1 MMQIM
6 KIFSEELVAQA
17 VKALHIADLSRATI
31 GEILLVA
38 QYLEKE
44 TGIPFVRI
52 DQGSPGLPVN
62 QYGVEAEKAA
72 LDRGVGSQ
80 YPAAAGVPELKTEA
94 SRFVKAFLDVDVSP
108 RSCVPTVGS
117 VAGSYGSFIACT
129 QRVPG
134 KNKVLFI
141 DPGFP
146 IQKSQLRIIGADWK
160 EFDIFAYRGAA
171 LREKLEEMLSAG
183 DVAAIIYSNP
193 NNPAWICLEE
203 EELAIIGNLAT
214 KYDVIVMEDLA
225 YFCMDYR
232 SDLSHPFEAPFA
244 PTVAKYTD
252 NYILM
257 LSSSK
262 IFSYAGQR
270 MAMICIS
277 DKLFERQFPALA
289 ERYKDSGVF
298 GQTLIASILYMITS
312 GCTASTQYAYA
323 EMLRLSTEG
332 KLNFVEDT
340 REYAVRAEKM
350 KKIFTDNGFH
360 IVYEYDVTQKVGDG
374 FFFTIGYGD
383 MSGGD
388 LLRELLYYGVSSI
401 SLSTTGSQQNGVR
414 ACTSRMREELYEVLE
429 ERMKAFREDHPIN

>member
-1 MMQIM
+1 M
-6 KIFSEELVAQA
+6 KIFSDELIAQA
-17 VKALHIADLSRATI
+17 VEDLHIADLSRATI
-31 GEILLVA
+31 GEVLLTA
-38 QYLEKE
+38 QYLENN
-44 TGIPFVRI
+44 TGIPFIRM

-62 QYGVEAEKAA
+62 PYGVEAEKAA

-80 YPAAAGVPELKTEA
+80 YPAAAGVPELKNEA
-94 SRFVKAFLDVDVSP
+94 SRFVKAFLDVDVTP

-117 VAGSYGSFIACT
+117 VAGSFGSFIACT
-129 QRVPG
+129 QRIPG
-134 KNKVLFI
+134 KDKVLFI

-146 IQKSQLRIIGADWK
+146 IQKSQLRVIGAQWK
-160 EFDIFAYRGAA
+160 EFDIYSYRGEK
-171 LREKLEEMLSAG
+171 LRAKLEEMLSEG
-183 DVAAIIYSNP
+183 DIAAVIYSNP

-203 EELAIIGNLAT
+203 EELAIIGELAT
-214 KYDVIVMEDLA
+214 RHDVVVLEDLA

-232 SDLSHPFEAPFA
+232 TDLSHPFQAPYA

-277 DKLFERQFPALA
+277 DALYDRHFPALA
-289 ERYKDSGVF
+289 ERYNDAGVF
-298 GQTLIASILYMITS
+298 GQTLVASILYMITS

-332 KLNFVEDT
+332 MLNFVEDT
-340 REYAVRAEKM
+340 RDYAVRAEKM

-360 IVYEYDVTQKVGDG
+360 IVYDRDVTQDVGDG
-374 FFFTIGYGD
+374 FFFTIGYGN
-383 MSGGD
+383 MTGG
-388 LLRELLYYGVSSI
+388 ELLLELLHYGVSSI
-401 SLSTTGSQQNGVR
+401 SLSTTGSLQQGVR
-414 ACTSRMREELYEVLE
+414 ACTSRMRNELYDVLE
-429 ERMKAFREDHPIN
+429 ERMKAFHEDHPLK

>member
-1 MMQIM
+1 M
-6 KIFSEELVAQA
+6 KIFSDELIAQA
-17 VKALHIADLSRATI
+17 VEDLHIADLSRATI
-31 GEILLVA
+31 GEVLLTA
-38 QYLEKE
+38 QYLENK
-44 TGIPFVRI
+44 TGIPFIRM

-62 QYGVEAEKAA
+62 KYGVEAEKAA

-80 YPAAAGVPELKTEA
+80 YPAAAGVPELKNEA
-94 SRFVKAFLDVDVSP
+94 SRFVKAFLDVDVTP

-117 VAGSYGSFIACT
+117 VAGSFGSFIACT
-129 QRVPG
+129 QRIPG
-134 KNKVLFI
+134 KDKVLFI

-146 IQKSQLRIIGADWK
+146 IQKSQLRVIGAQWK
-160 EFDIFAYRGAA
+160 EFDIYSYRGEK
-171 LREKLEEMLSAG
+171 LRAKLEEMLSEG
-183 DVAAIIYSNP
+183 DIAAIIYSNP

-203 EELAIIGNLAT
+203 EELAIIGELAT
-214 KYDVIVMEDLA
+214 RHDVVVLEDLA

-232 SDLSHPFEAPFA
+232 TDLSHPFQAPYA

-277 DKLFERQFPALA
+277 DALYDRHFPALA
-289 ERYKDSGVF
+289 ERFNDAGVF
-298 GQTLIASILYMITS
+298 GQTLVASILYMITS

-332 KLNFVEDT
+332 MLNFVEDT
-340 REYAVRAEKM
+340 RDYAVRAEKM

-360 IVYEYDVTQKVGDG
+360 IVYDRDVTQDVGDG
-374 FFFTIGYGD
+374 FFFTIGYGN
-383 MSGGD
+383 MTGG
-388 LLRELLYYGVSSI
+388 ELLLELLHYGVSSI
-401 SLSTTGSQQNGVR
+401 SLSTTGSLQQGVR
-414 ACTSRMREELYEVLE
+414 ACTSRMRNELYDVLE
-429 ERMKAFREDHPIN
+429 ERMKAFHEDHPLK

>member
-1 MMQIM
+1 M
-6 KIFSEELVAQA
+6 KIFSEELVTKA
-17 VKALHIADLSRATI
+17 VEDLHIADLSKATI
-31 GEILLVA
+31 GEVLLVA
-38 QYLEKE
+38 QYLEKQ
-44 TGIPFVRI
+44 TGIPFIRM

-62 QYGVEAEKAA
+62 SYGVEAEKAA

-80 YPAAAGVPELKTEA
+80 YPAAAGVPELKKEA
-94 SRFVKAFLDVDVSP
+94 SRFVKAFMDVDVSP

-117 VAGSYGSFIACT
+117 VAGSYGSFIALT
-129 QRVPG
+129 QRIPG

-146 IQKSQLRIIGADWK
+146 IQKSQLRIIGAEWK
-160 EFDIFAYRGAA
+160 AFDIYAYRGQA
-171 LREKLEEMLSAG
+171 LREKLEEMLAEG

-203 EELAIIGNLAT
+203 EELKIIGELAT
-214 KYDVIVMEDLA
+214 KYDVVVMEDLA

-232 SDLSHPFEAPFA
+232 SDLGHPFQPPYP
-244 PTVAKYTD
+244 PTVARYTD

-257 LSSSK
+257 LSASK

-270 MAMICIS
+270 MAMLCIS
-277 DKLFERQFPALA
+277 DALFEKQYPALA
-289 ERYKDSGVF
+289 QRYNDSGVF
-298 GQTLIASILYMITS
+298 GETLIASILYMITS
-312 GCTASTQYAYA
+312 GATASTQYAYA

-360 IVYEYDVTQKVGDG
+360 IVYDADVTQKVGDG

-383 MSGGD
+383 MEGGE

-401 SLSTTGSQQNGVR
+401 SLSTTGSGQKGVR
-414 ACTSRMREELYEVLE
+414 ACTSRMTEELYPVLE
-429 ERMKAFREDHPIN
+429 ERMKLFNEDHTL

>member
-1 MMQIM
+1 M
-6 KIFSEELVAQA
+6 KIFSEELVERA
-17 VKALHIADLSRATI
+17 VTDLHVADLSKATI
-31 GEILLVA
+31 GEVLLVA
-38 QYLEKE
+38 QYLEKQ
-44 TGIPFVRI
+44 TGIPFVRM

-62 QYGVEAEKAA
+62 SYGVEAEKAA

-94 SRFVKAFLDVDVSP
+94 SRFVKAFMDIDVSA
-108 RSCVPTVGS
+108 RSCIPTVGS
-117 VAGSYGSFIACT
+117 VSGSFGSFIACT
-129 QRVPG
+129 QRIPG

-146 IQKSQLRIIGADWK
+146 IQKSQLRIIGAGWK
-160 EFDIFAYRGAA
+160 SFDIYAYRGEA
-171 LREKLEEMLSAG
+171 LRDKLEEMLSDC

-203 EELAIIGNLAT
+203 EELKIIGELAD
-214 KYDVIVMEDLA
+214 KYDVIVLEDLA

-232 SDLSHPFEAPFA
+232 RDLGHPFQPPYP
-244 PTVAKYTD
+244 PTVARYTD

-257 LSSSK
+257 LSASK

-270 MAMICIS
+270 MATLCIS
-277 DKLFERQFPALA
+277 DALFERQYPALA
-289 ERYKDSGVF
+289 QRYNDSGVF
-298 GQTLIASILYMITS
+298 GETLIASILYMITS

-332 KLNFVEDT
+332 HLNFVEDT

-350 KKIFTDNGFH
+350 KKIFVDNGFH
-360 IVYEYDVTQKVGDG
+360 IVYDSDMSQPVGDG

-383 MSGGD
+383 MEGGE

-401 SLSTTGSQQNGVR
+401 SLSTTGSGQKGVR
-414 ACTSRMREELYEVLE
+414 ACTSRMNDKLYPVLE
-429 ERMKAFREDHPIN
+429 ERMKAFSQDHQINR

>member
-1 MMQIM
+1 M
-6 KIFSEELVAQA
+6 KIFSEELVE
-17 VKALHIADLSRATI
+17 KAAKECKVADLSRATI
-31 GEILLVA
+31 GEVLLVA

-44 TGIPFVRI
+44 TGIPFIRM

-62 QYGVEAEKAA
+62 QAGVEAEKAA

-80 YPAAAGVPELKTEA
+80 YPAAAGVPELKNEA
-94 SRFVKAFLDVDVSP
+94 SRFVKAFLNVDVSP

-129 QRVPG
+129 QRIPG

-146 IQKSQLRIIGADWK
+146 IQKSQLRIIGADWV
-160 EFDIFAYRGAA
+160 EFDIYQYRGAA
-171 LREKLEEMLSAG
+171 LREKLESMLQSG
-183 DVAAIIYSNP
+183 DIAAIVYSNP
-193 NNPAWICLEE
+193 NNPAWICLED
-203 EELAIIGNLAT
+203 EELAIIGELAT

-225 YFCMDYR
+225 YFCMDFR
-232 SDLSHPFEAPFA
+232 TDMGHPFEPPYP

-270 MAMICIS
+270 MALTCIS
-277 DKLFERQFPALA
+277 DKLFERQYPALA
-289 ERYKDSGVF
+289 ERYKDAGVF

-332 KLNFVEDT
+332 KINFVEDT
-340 REYAVRAEKM
+340 REYARRAEKM

-360 IVYEYDVTQKVGDG
+360 IVYDKDVTKEVGDG
-374 FFFTIGYGD
+374 FFFTIGYGNL
-383 MSGGD
+383 SGGD
-388 LLRELLYYGVSSI
+388 LLKELMYYGVSSI
-401 SLSTTGSQQNGVR
+401 SLSTTGSEQQGVR
-414 ACTSRMREELYEVLE
+414 ACTSRMRDDLYGVME
-429 ERMKAFREDHPIN
+429 ERMKAFHEDHPLN